1 MTEQTLINGYESLA
15 LIMGQMLHSA
25 KQQHWDQLTD
35 LESFYLDKLQQ
46 LRQVEAGMTLSAP
59 TKARKLSIIHRIL
72 ADDREVKD
80 LSNPW
85 MNKLSCMMHGV
96 SIDARLSRS
105 YGM

>member
-1 MTEQTLINGYESLA
+1 MNEQTLINGYESLA

-35 LESFYLDKLQQ
+35 LESFYLDKLEQ
-46 LRQVEAGMTLSAP
+46 LKQLEAAIHLSAA

-85 MNKLSCMMHGV
+85 MNKLSCMMHGASV
-96 SIDARLSRS
+96 EARLSRS